1 MTMTENKEN
10 KAKEKQYIVEK
21 LNSDN
26 PLIIKEILIE
36 LRDKG
41 NSEYIPLLFD
51 LLLKHQDSKIAD
63 TIKSFISD
71 IKDSSLKEILIASIR
86 NEKFNRI
93 KKDLLTICW
102 ESRFDF
108 SSQLNIFVDCLIND
122 DFISAFEAL
131 TVIENLNADISEEIK
146 NEQIKRLKEA
156 ITDTDK
162 NKRQLI
168 HDAIH
173 IISQIRYS
181 EF

>member
-1 MTMTENKEN
+1 MSEKKNN
-10 KAKEKQYIVEK
+10 NAKEKQSIIEK

-26 PLIIKEILIE
+26 PLDLKETLIE
-36 LRDKG
+36 LREKG
-41 NSEYIPLLFD
+41 DSEYIPLLFD
-51 LLLKHQDSKIAD
+51 LLLKYHNSNITS

-71 IKDSSLKEILIASIR
+71 IKDSSLKEILINSIR
-86 NEKFNRI
+86 NEKFKSI

-108 SSQLNIFVDCLIND
+108 SEHLNLFVDCIVYD

-131 TVIENLNADISEEIK
+131 TVIENLNTNITEETK
-146 NEQIKRLKEA
+146 NEQISRLKEA
-156 ITDTDK
+156 ILKADK
-162 NKRQLI
+162 TKQQLI

-173 IISQIRYS
+173 IIPQISHS